1 MSKSSSMSLDKAHEP
16 LMEVVAAGIAHEV
29 RNPLNALQIS
39 LRILEQELHERIP
52 DRAAHVFTVL
62 GSIADEIRHLDEFV
76 AEFLRFARPPRL
88 KLERVP
94 LRPLLTDLASFI
106 APQCAS
112 KQVSLHLSL
121 ERGASSL
128 VADSFQLKRAIL
140 NLVLNA
146 LDATPSGGDIVIET
160 GGGERAG
167 ELTIEVRDTGE
178 GIPEALEAQVFDLFF
193 TTREGGTGLGLPIA
207 ARIVRDHGGR
217 LELRSEVGRGTRAI
231 LWLPLRPS
239 SAVT

>member
-1 MSKSSSMSLDKAHEP
+1 
-16 LMEVVAAGIAHEV
+16 MEVVAAGIAHEV
-29 RNPLNALQIS
+29 RNPLNAIQIS
-39 LRILEQELHERIP
+39 LGILEEELHERIP
-52 DRAAHVFTVL
+52 DRGAHVFSVL
-62 GSIADEIRHLDEFV
+62 GSIAAEIRHLDEFV

-121 ERGASSL
+121 GQGTSSL

-140 NLVLNA
+140 NLILNA
-146 LDATPSGGDIVIET
+146 LDATPPGGDIVIET
-160 GGGERAG
+160 GGGDRAG
-167 ELTIEVRDTGE
+167 ELTIEVRDSGE
-178 GIPEALEAQVFDLFF
+178 GIPESLAKEVFGLFF

-207 ARIVRDHGGR
+207 ARIIRDHGGR

-231 LWLPLRPS
+231 LWLPLRS
-239 SAVT
+239 SSEGSMPVR